1 MGPHLRLGLSL
12 DLGLDLLPTLA
23 RPVKRYHPGAYHPSP
38 PHTIPPNGH
47 PRRTHPTLLTRPCA
61 PRPSLARLVDSEYE
75 DYLLCGLT
83 ALSTLVKCLAPTVR
97 ADADADAGLRG
108 GPVDVARE
116 EWHER
121 CVALQDGLRKTASRL
136 QELAAG
142 KGRPAQLS
150 ARLLK
155 SLEKCGGAGRAVD
168 ARSGVGT
175 DRSTAL

>member
-1 MGPHLRLGLSL
+1 MRWGRTCASASASTSASTCSPYSPGPSR
-12 DLGLDLLPTLA
+12 A
-23 RPVKRYHPGAYHPSP
+23 YHPGTYHPSP
-38 PHTIPPNGH
+38 PHTIQPNAHPPH
-47 PRRTHPTLLTRPCA
+47 PHPTLLTRPCA

-97 ADADADAGLRG
+97 ADADADAGARG

-116 EWHER
+116 ERHER
-121 CVALQDGLRKTASRL
+121 CVALQDGLRQTSSRL

-168 ARSGVGT
+168 ARAGVGT
-175 DRSTAL
+175 DR

>member
-23 RPVKRYHPGAYHPSP
+23 RCAEHPTHPPNIYPTPPNPTHPSCVP
-38 PHTIPPNGH
+38 
-47 PRRTHPTLLTRPCA
+47 LS
-61 PRPSLARLVDSEYE
+61 SLVRLVDSEYE

-97 ADADADAGLRG
+97 ADADADADADARD
-108 GPVDVARE
+108 GPVDVVRE
-116 EWHER
+116 ERHER
-121 CVALQDGLRKTASRL
+121 CVALQEGLRQTSSRL
-136 QELAAG
+136 HELAAG

-155 SLEKCGGAGRAVD
+155 SLEKCLVVYGE
-168 ARSGVGT
+168 
-175 DRSTAL
+175 

>member
-23 RPVKRYHPGAYHPSP
+23 RSAEHPPPTPTPSTQHPPHPTPTPLTHPS
-38 PHTIPPNGH
+38 
-47 PRRTHPTLLTRPCA
+47 RVLLS
-61 PRPSLARLVDSEYE
+61 SLVRLVDSEYE
-75 DYLLCGLT
+75 DYLLCGLM

-97 ADADADAGLRG
+97 ADADADADARG

-116 EWHER
+116 ERHER
-121 CVALQDGLRKTASRL
+121 CVALQDGLRQTSSRL
-136 QELAAG
+136 HELAAG

-155 SLEKCGGAGRAVD
+155 SLEKCWVAYGE
-168 ARSGVGT
+168 
-175 DRSTAL
+175 